1 MLEECVC
8 RCSSTFHPSPIQH
21 RVHTTAHDLIPL
33 LMHSHCHGLCT
44 CTSTLLTRRFAKN
57 GNLSTKVGLTRTLRE
72 VHLYSD
78 EFADD
83 FYPACYVLS
92 DEDDRHAFL
101 EHFLR
106 CTAMSVL
113 ECRAE
118 WKPPSQIVELAVAVL
133 EEYAME
139 RENGDVDVSLDAERR
154 CSPAECH
161 ALVQVRVCTLILLP
175 AQILC

>member
-1 MLEECVC
+1 M
-8 RCSSTFHPSPIQH
+8 
-21 RVHTTAHDLIPL
+21 HTATHDLIPL
-33 LMHSHCHGLCT
+33 LVDSLCRAPCHLHVHVPIHLL
-44 CTSTLLTRRFAKN
+44 LLTRRFAKN

-101 EHFLR
+101 DHYLR
-106 CTAMSVL
+106 CAAMSVL

-118 WKPPSQIVELAVAVL
+118 WEPPSRIVELAVAVL
-133 EEYAME
+133 EEYATE
-139 RENGDVDVSLDAERR
+139 RANVDVDVSLDAERR

-161 ALVQVRVCTLILLP
+161 ALVQVCFVNCCFSLRTVITFML
-175 AQILC
+175 